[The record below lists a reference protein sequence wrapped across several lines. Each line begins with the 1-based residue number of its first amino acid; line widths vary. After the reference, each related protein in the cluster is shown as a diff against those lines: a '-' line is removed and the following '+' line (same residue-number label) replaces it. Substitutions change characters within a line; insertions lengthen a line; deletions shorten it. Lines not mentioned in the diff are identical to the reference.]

1 MRVFY
6 INSGYYMQIIKSHL
20 FIPEQDFDKRL
31 SNSLVFKN
39 PNYEKLSEMGV
50 KVGEEPTHFIL
61 YKKVRNSNGEIFY
74 KVPRY
79 ALGNFKPN
87 QKLLFNDP
95 KADIKYNFDA
105 RDMNNNIFEFN
116 TEQKK
121 TIESSEDKLKKY
133 YGCLIV
139 AETGEGKCQKFDS
152 LITYPGG
159 TTTIK
164 NFVEEKIP
172 FVYSYDESTKKYAI
186 DKAKNWVYIGKK
198 KEYEVV
204 FRSGKRIS
212 TSFIHKFLEENEK
225 WRSLKNGLKE
235 GNRVHSPRKLFD
247 EKDFDRDILLIE
259 LMGLLLGD
267 GCVIKCTNFISP
279 DDELIERVRYIVG
292 KYGLFLDRAS
302 KYAFRI
308 TTRKP
313 FVGNN
318 FVRNF
323 LRELGLFGRN
333 SHTKFIPEEVF
344 SYSNRQVKIFLEA
357 LFNTDG
363 CVYLGKRSWIE
374 YTSVSFDIVQKIQ
387 LLLLRFGVQ
396 SIVKFKTNKYDGS
409 FQLKIDG
416 LNIDIFYKNFTLIER
431 KQKIL
436 EKIANRK
443 RNSNIDLYTLTEQD
457 REILYNA
464 IINYGKE
471 KLFKELGVNYSNK
484 VGVMKSLFPKSKNP
498 SFERLLKI
506 VKILNLTPLISKLE
520 NNYFDEIVEVREKGL
535 VDMYDIETEKYHN
548 YIANGILV
556 HNTSCA
562 VKIASNLGLKTLI
575 LCHKDKLAEQWR
587 KSFKGLTKLKNSEIG
602 YLKRG
607 KFKDGKVVIGSIQ
620 SLMTDTFDE
629 SINDKFGLVILDEA
643 HIIGAQVFLRA
654 FSRFN
659 PKYRLLLSATPNR
672 EDKLE
677 DIYFLHSGRNIVYH
691 ESVRTVPLK
700 LKIYDYDR
708 IKKWVWY
715 PDFIPEKTK
724 LINNIIDDSDRN
736 KFILNIVQEYKNNKI
751 LVLGERIAHLKKLLA
766 MFEENYPNKKIVRF
780 FGAEVKTTKKKK
792 WVFTLKNK
800 MALKTRGGGIKVEK
814 VSRSKDSIEFYLHD
828 DKEKLVCNIEEVLAE
843 KDFFY
848 LRPYI
853 ARRYVKSSV
862 KTEEYTDPSYDD
874 LNSADIVVA
883 TYKKAADGVDIPSL
897 DVLIYASPFGSFTT
911 LLQSAGRIKRKYKNK
926 EYGLVIDIRDKG
938 NALAEGLFYKRRRLL
953 KDNGVILL

>member
-1 MRVFY
+1 
-6 INSGYYMQIIKSHL
+6 MQIIKSHL
-20 FIPEQDFDKRL
+20 FIPEKEFNEEL
-31 SNSLVFKN
+31 MNLLTFKN

-50 KVGEEPTHFIL
+50 KIGDEPTHFIL
-61 YKKVRNSNGEIFY
+61 YRKVKNNNGEIFY

-79 ALGNFKPN
+79 TLGNFNSN
-87 QKLLFNDP
+87 QKLLFSAP
-95 KADIKYNFDA
+95 KADIEYNFDA
-105 RDMNNNIFEFN
+105 KNKDNNIFEFN
-116 TEQKK
+116 AEQKK
-121 TIESSEDKLKKY
+121 TIEAAKDTLKKY

-139 AETGEGKCQKFDS
+139 AGTGEGKCQKFDS

-172 FVYSYDESTKKYAI
+172 LVYSYDESAKKYVV
-186 DKAKNWVYIGKK
+186 DKVKNWVYIGKK
-198 KEYEVV
+198 KEYEIV

-212 TSFIHKFLEENEK
+212 TSFMHKFLEENEDWK
-225 WRSLKNGLKE
+225 SLKNGLKE
-235 GNRVHSPRKLFD
+235 GSRVHSPRKLFD

-267 GCVIKCTNFISP
+267 GCAIKCTKFISP

-292 KYGLFLDRAS
+292 KYGLFLDRES
-302 KYAFRI
+302 KYDFRI

-323 LRELGLFGRN
+323 LRELRLFGKN
-333 SHTKFIPEEVF
+333 FHTKFIPEEVF

-363 CVYLGKRSWIE
+363 CVYSGKRSWIE
-374 YTSVSFDIVQKIQ
+374 YTSVSYDIAQKIQ

-396 SIVKFKTNKYDGS
+396 STVKFKTNKHDGS

-443 RNSNIDLYTLTEQD
+443 RNSNIDIYTLTEQD

-464 IINYGKE
+464 ITSYGKE
-471 KLFKELGVNYSNK
+471 KLFKELGVKYSNK

-506 VKILNLTPLISKLE
+506 VKILNLTPLINKIE

-562 VKIASNLGLKTLI
+562 VKIASDLGLKTLV
-575 LCHKDKLAEQWR
+575 LCHKDKLAEQWVD
-587 KSFKGLTKLKNSEIG
+587 SFKSLTKLKNSEIG
-602 YLKRG
+602 FLKRG
-607 KFKDGKVVIGSIQ
+607 KFKDGKIVIGSIQ

-629 SINDKFGLVILDEA
+629 SINNKFGLVIVDEA
-643 HIIGAQVFLRA
+643 HIISARVFLKS
-654 FSRFN
+654 FVRFN
-659 PKYRLLLSATPNR
+659 PKFRLLLSATPYR

-677 DIYFLHSGRNIVYH
+677 DIYFLHSGKNIVYH

-700 LKIYDYDR
+700 LKSYDYER

-736 KFILNIVQEYKNNKI
+736 KFILNIVHEYRNNKI
-751 LVLGERIAHLKKLLA
+751 LVLSERIAHLKSLLD
-766 MFEENYPNKKIVRF
+766 MFKENYPNKKIVRF
-780 FGAEVKTTKKKK
+780 FGAEVKNTKKKK

-800 MALKTRGGGIKVEK
+800 VTLRTKEGILRVEK
-814 VSRSKDSIEFYLHD
+814 VSRNKDSMEFYINGN
-828 DKEKLVCNIEEVLAE
+828 KEKLSCNIEDILEG
-843 KDFFY
+843 KNFYY

-853 ARRYVKSSV
+853 ARRYVKSTIV
-862 KTEEYTDPSYDD
+862 TEEYNDPSYED

-897 DVLIYASPFGSFTT
+897 DTLIYASPFGSSIT
-911 LLQSAGRIKRKYKNK
+911 LIQSAGRIKRKYGNK
-926 EYGLVIDIRDKG
+926 KYGLVIDIKDNG
-938 NALAEGLFYKRRRLL
+938 NTLAEGLFYKRIRLL
-953 KDNGVILL
+953 KNNGATIL